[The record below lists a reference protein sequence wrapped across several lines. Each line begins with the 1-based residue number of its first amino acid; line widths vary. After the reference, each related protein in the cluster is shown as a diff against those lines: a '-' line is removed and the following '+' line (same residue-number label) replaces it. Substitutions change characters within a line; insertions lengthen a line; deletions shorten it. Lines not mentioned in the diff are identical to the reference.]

1 MKLKAKIGAFVATAA
16 VACAIGAAPAQ
27 AAPSGPALP
36 SAGDL
41 SALCSKVG
49 NAKLASACN
58 QAVGAYNNCSKET
71 SSKGLVACL
80 GSAAKGII
88 GSGVPT
94 GGSNSDIIAKLKALI
109 GGGSGGLGG
118 ISLGGLSLGGFD
130 LSSILSKL
138 GGAGGLNLGSLLG
151 KLGG

>member
-71 SSKGLVACL
+71 SPKGLVACL

-94 GGSNSDIIAKLKALI
+94 GGSSSDIIAKLKSLI
-109 GGGSGGLGG
+109 GGAGTGGLN
-118 ISLGGLSLGGFD
+118 LGGLSLGGFD

>member
-27 AAPSGPALP
+27 AAPSAPALP
-36 SAGDL
+36 SASDL
-41 SALCSKVG
+41 SALCAKSSNATVKSLCSKGVD
-49 NAKLASACN
+49 
-58 QAVGAYNNCSKET
+58 AYNSCSKET
-71 SSKGLVACL
+71 SSKGLASCL
-80 GSAAKGII
+80 ASAAKGII

-94 GGSNSDIIAKLKALI
+94 SGSSNITSIISKLKTLVGGST
-109 GGGSGGLGG
+109 GGL
-118 ISLGGLSLGGFD
+118 SLGGLSLGGFD

-138 GGAGGLNLGSLLG
+138 GGVGGLNLGSLLG

>member
-27 AAPSGPALP
+27 AAPSNVALP

-41 SALCSKVG
+41 SALCSKVS
-49 NAKLASACN
+49 NAKLKSACN
-58 QAVGAYNNCSKET
+58 QGVTAYNSCSKQT
-71 SSKGLVACL
+71 SANGLASCL
-80 GSAAKGII
+80 ASAAKSVI

-94 GGSNSDIIAKLKALI
+94 SGSSADVIAKLKSLI
-109 GGGSGGLGG
+109 GGNTA
-118 ISLGGLSLGGFD
+118 GLSLGGFD

-138 GGAGGLNLGSLLG
+138 GGTGGLNLGSLLG

>member
-27 AAPSGPALP
+27 AAPAGPALP

-41 SALCSKVG
+41 SALCNKSNNATVKSLCSKGVT
-49 NAKLASACN
+49 
-58 QAVGAYNNCSKET
+58 AYNSCSKEN
-71 SSKGLVACL
+71 SAKGLASCL
-80 GSAAKGII
+80 AAAAKGII

-94 GGSNSDIIAKLKALI
+94 GGSTDIIAKLKDLV
-109 GGGSGGLGG
+109 GGNT
-118 ISLGGLSLGGFD
+118 GGLSLGGFD

-138 GGAGGLNLGSLLG
+138 GGAGGLNLGGLLG

>member
-27 AAPSGPALP
+27 AAPSAPALP

-41 SALCSKVG
+41 SALCAKAGNTKIQSLCNKGVAAYDSCSKQTS
-49 NAKLASACN
+49 AKGLAS
-58 QAVGAYNNCSKET
+58 
-71 SSKGLVACL
+71 CL
-80 GSAAKGII
+80 ASAAKGIV

-94 GGSNSDIIAKLKALI
+94 TGSTAGIISKLKSLI
-109 GGGSGGLGG
+109 GGKTGGM
-118 ISLGGLSLGGFD
+118 SLGGFD

-138 GGAGGLNLGSLLG
+138 GGTGGLNLGSLLG
-151 KLGG
+151 KFGG

>member
-27 AAPSGPALP
+27 AAPSLP
-36 SAGDL
+36 TSADL
-41 SALCSKVG
+41 SALCAKSS
-49 NAKLASACN
+49 NAKVKSLCSQGIA
-58 QAVGAYNNCSKET
+58 AYDNCSKQN
-71 SSKGLVACL
+71 SSKGLASCL
-80 GSAAKGII
+80 ASAAKGII

-94 GGSNSDIIAKLKALI
+94 SGNANINDIVSKLKSLI
-109 GGGSGGLGG
+109 SGNTGNLS
-118 ISLGGLSLGGFD
+118 ISGFD

-138 GGAGGLNLGSLLG
+138 GGAGGINLGSLLG

>member
-27 AAPSGPALP
+27 AASTPALP

-41 SALCSKVG
+41 SALCAKSNNATVKSLCSKGVAAY
-49 NAKLASACN
+49 NSCSTQTSAKGLAS
-58 QAVGAYNNCSKET
+58 
-71 SSKGLVACL
+71 CL
-80 GSAAKGII
+80 ASAAKGIV
-88 GSGVPT
+88 GSGIPT
-94 GGSNSDIIAKLKALI
+94 GGSSSDIIGKLKSLI
-109 GGGSGGLGG
+109 GGGT
-118 ISLGGLSLGGFD
+118 GGLSIGGFD

>member
-27 AAPSGPALP
+27 AATAPALP

-49 NAKLASACN
+49 NVRLQSVCSQGVAAYNGCSSQTSSRGLAS
-58 QAVGAYNNCSKET
+58 
-71 SSKGLVACL
+71 CL
-80 GSAAKGII
+80 ASAAKGII

-94 GGSNSDIIAKLKALI
+94 NTSTAGIISKLKSLAT
-109 GGGSGGLGG
+109 GST
-118 ISLGGLSLGGFD
+118 GGLSLGGFD
-130 LSSILSKL
+130 LSSILGKL
-138 GGAGGLNLGSLLG
+138 AGTGGLNLSSLLG
-151 KLGG
+151 KFGR